1 MIKAISCLRH
11 SSLYK
16 PALKHLQEKAKTEG
30 FNLCYFTFNQLLNV
44 AEFIIDNPAI
54 QAEGEAYKQQLF
66 SGYSPYEYGLLW
78 RIVKAI
84 RSGDSSELESIQTE
98 VKHSNQRVR
107 RVLSNFLI
115 KNKIKEVF
123 NHA

>member
-1 MIKAISCLRH
+1 MIKAISCLRN
-11 SSLYK
+11 SPLYT
-16 PALKHLQEKAKTEG
+16 PTLKHLQEKAKTEG

-54 QAEGEAYKQQLF
+54 QAEADAYKQQLF

-78 RIVKAI
+78 RIVGAL
-84 RSGDSSELESIQTE
+84 RADDNSELESIQTE

-123 NHA
+123 HA